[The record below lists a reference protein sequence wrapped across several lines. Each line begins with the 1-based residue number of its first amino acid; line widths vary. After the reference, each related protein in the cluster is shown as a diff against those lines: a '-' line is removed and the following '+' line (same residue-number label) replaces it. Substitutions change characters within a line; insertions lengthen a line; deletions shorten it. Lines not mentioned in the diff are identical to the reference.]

1 LGETQSLDG
10 RALLE
15 QSVDEEEEAAIITVE
30 KWRGEQHE
38 DVGD

>member
-10 RALLE
+10 RALE

-38 DVGD
+38 DVGE